1 MANNK
6 HLSLS
11 DRTTIETQLD
21 KRTSFKLIALA
32 LDKDPSTIS
41 KEIRAHFTVERVGGF
56 HRRYNPCVS
65 RMTCLVSGLCTPC
78 NAGRN
83 YRRCRDCGMCSRFC
97 PDFEKYSCPRLSKPP
112 YVCNGCPKRP
122 DCTLEKHFYSASAA
136 YQEYRDNISEPH
148 TGISY
153 SEDDLKHFD
162 SVIAPLLKQGQSL
175 HHICAANEDT
185 LMVSERTIYRLID
198 GSMLSVNNLDLP
210 RKVRFR
216 PRKKKRT
223 LKLDRKCRIGREY
236 SAFLEFMEQHPDFPV
251 TQIDTVEGNKG
262 GRVLL
267 TIHFVKAA
275 CMLAFIRDYNDS
287 RSVTE
292 IFRRIYEKLG
302 HERFCRIFQVI
313 LTDNGSEFSDP
324 SAIETAPDGSRRSR
338 VFYCDPNAPF
348 QKGAAERNHEFIR
361 CFVPK
366 GKSFD
371 PYSQKDI
378 SVMMDHINSYHRESL
393 SGKCPYEM
401 FAFLYGEDLLDLLG
415 CHVIPTRDV
424 TLNRSVFR
432 KGGESK

>member
-1 MANNK
+1 MKFNYEVLADDSAKLTSIEEPEEEIVIPEELDGHKVSEIGSNVIPEGKSDVKSITLPQSVTTLDSEAFADHHYLKTLKLNQGLKAIGERAIYTCPDLAELYVPMSVTGFGAHCIGFMANNK

-97 PDFEKYSCPRLSKPP
+97 PDFEKYSCPRLAKPP

-136 YQEYRDNISEPH
+136 YQEYQDNISEPH

-236 SAFLEFMEQHPDFPV
+236 SAFLEFMSV
-251 TQIDTVEGNKG
+251 
-262 GRVLL
+262 
-267 TIHFVKAA
+267 
-275 CMLAFIRDYNDS
+275 AFQTS
-287 RSVTE
+287 T
-292 IFRRIYEKLG
+292 
-302 HERFCRIFQVI
+302 
-313 LTDNGSEFSDP
+313 FSTL
-324 SAIETAPDGSRRSR
+324 SAIVCSLRSTALGS
-338 VFYCDPNAPF
+338 PP
-348 QKGAAERNHEFIR
+348 
-361 CFVPK
+361 
-366 GKSFD
+366 
-371 PYSQKDI
+371 
-378 SVMMDHINSYHRESL
+378 
-393 SGKCPYEM
+393 
-401 FAFLYGEDLLDLLG
+401 
-415 CHVIPTRDV
+415 
-424 TLNRSVFR
+424 
-432 KGGESK
+432 

>member
-1 MANNK
+1 
-6 HLSLS
+6 
-11 DRTTIETQLD
+11 
-21 KRTSFKLIALA
+21 
-32 LDKDPSTIS
+32 
-41 KEIRAHFTVERVGGF
+41 
-56 HRRYNPCVS
+56 
-65 RMTCLVSGLCTPC
+65 
-78 NAGRN
+78 
-83 YRRCRDCGMCSRFC
+83 
-97 PDFEKYSCPRLSKPP
+97 
-112 YVCNGCPKRP
+112 
-122 DCTLEKHFYSASAA
+122 
-136 YQEYRDNISEPH
+136 
-148 TGISY
+148 
-153 SEDDLKHFD
+153 
-162 SVIAPLLKQGQSL
+162 
-175 HHICAANEDT
+175 
-185 LMVSERTIYRLID
+185 
-198 GSMLSVNNLDLP
+198 
-210 RKVRFR
+210 
-216 PRKKKRT
+216 
-223 LKLDRKCRIGREY
+223 
-236 SAFLEFMEQHPDFPV
+236 
-251 TQIDTVEGNKG
+251 
-262 GRVLL
+262 
-267 TIHFVKAA
+267 
-275 CMLAFIRDYNDS
+275 MLAFIRDYNDS

-415 CHVIPTRDV
+415 CHVIPTKDV